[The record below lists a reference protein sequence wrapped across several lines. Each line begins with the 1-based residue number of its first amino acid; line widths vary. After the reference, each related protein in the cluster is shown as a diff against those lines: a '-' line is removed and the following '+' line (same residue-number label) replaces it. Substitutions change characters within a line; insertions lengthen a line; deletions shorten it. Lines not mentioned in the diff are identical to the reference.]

1 MLILI
6 KSFQDSPGL
15 LKVLGA
21 LIISFTIITSS
32 LKKVF
37 ESERWMKFRLIR
49 ALFSNTSAKQGY

>member
-1 MLILI
+1 MLIFI

-15 LKVLGA
+15 LKIFGA

-49 ALFSNTSAKQGY
+49 ALFSNTNAKQGY

>member
-1 MLILI
+1 MLIFI

-15 LKVLGA
+15 LKIFGA

-37 ESERWMKFRLIR
+37 ESEKWMKFRLIR
-49 ALFSNTSAKQGY
+49 ALFSNTSAMQGY